1 MGRALAELGLAD
13 SYLRED
19 AERLSTAMAD
29 LWQAAIGPVDD
40 FEADLRRLKSLF
52 DPVAT
57 GARLRRE
64 LLALPPAPPSAC
76 SLPAELALVI
86 DDERVI
92 PTPETRAAME
102 VLSAS
107 DVGGGVVLFEEDAV
121 FDAHAAL
128 VRLYR
133 EWGRHRLMSVIALM
147 HGDERPLQVPAIG
160 VAVALL
166 VNRNTA
172 PERALTRFSDRDDR
186 RMVDETFFPPADAFA
201 ERVSPSTRRSQEKEQ
216 LIGGWRL
223 HEVVRRA
230 PEALVI
236 EPDRVYIA
244 PGAEAGLIDVLA
256 TALARRESLTAE
268 ALNSGLQ
275 ALVAELRARLPRLET
290 LGLTFERPHETARVV
305 ERLIGAFAAHRAED
319 EPSGAP

>member
-29 LWQAAIGPVDD
+29 LWQSAVGPVDD

-64 LLALPPAPPSAC
+64 LLALAPAPPTAG

-102 VLSAS
+102 VLSVS
-107 DVGGGVVLFEEDAV
+107 DEGGGVVLLEEAAV

-128 VRLYR
+128 LRLYR
-133 EWGRHRLMSVIALM
+133 EWGRHRLTSVIALM

-186 RMVDETFFPPADAFA
+186 RMVDETFFPPADAFSA
-201 ERVSPSTRRSQEKEQ
+201 RVAPSARRSEEKEQ

-244 PGAEAGLIDVLA
+244 AGAEAALIDVLA
-256 TALARRESLTAE
+256 TALARRESLTVE
-268 ALNSGLQ
+268 ALSGGLQ

-290 LGLTFERPHETARVV
+290 LGLTFERPHETHRVV
-305 ERLIGAFAAHRAED
+305 ERLIGAFAARRADD